1 MSIYKKILVYKIS
14 QTIVM
19 KTYAK
24 LLNRV
29 IFMDDHIPIRPDRS
43 LLFGR
48 QNSKWS
54 LWAVGIHQNNSI
66 CKNIFILYY
75 TSLGP

>member
-48 QNSKWS
+48 QTSKWS
-54 LWAVGIHQNNSI
+54 LWEVDFHENNSN
-66 CKNIFILYY
+66 CY
-75 TSLGP
+75 P